1 MNGACGQTVKRN
13 ILFIALFALIIG
25 MTGCA
30 GNVAFSGSKTGNDH
44 QFLVDFDI
52 LNSTVASDMRLSKG
66 ETVET
71 VIAIEKGSVD
81 IIVKN
86 ENGTIAYQGND
97 AASCTF
103 SIGITESGTY
113 TFSITGR
120 KATGSVHFIK
130 SGELPEKDVT
140 Q

>member
-1 MNGACGQTVKRN
+1 MARARGQTVYRK

-25 MTGCA
+25 ITGCA
-30 GNVAFSGSKTGNDH
+30 ENTTFSGSKTGNDH

-52 LNSTVASDMRLSKG
+52 LNSTVESNMCLSEG
-66 ETVET
+66 DTVET
-71 VIAIEKGSVD
+71 VFDIKKGILD

-97 AASCTF
+97 AESCMFT
-103 SIGITESGTY
+103 IEIKESGTY

-120 KATGSVHFIK
+120 KAAGSVHFTK
-130 SGELPEKDVT
+130 S
-140 Q
+140 